1 LRAPVERISTLAGL
15 DLDELAS
22 DLEPF
27 DRRKA
32 RDGFALGLDAEARSA
47 PPGGYDR
54 LRRLAAPPMPPGR
67 KAEVYGADGT
77 VAVWRGV

>member
-27 DRRKA
+27 GRRK
-32 RDGFALGLDAEARSA
+32 SA
-47 PPGGYDR
+47 
-54 LRRLAAPPMPPGR
+54 
-67 KAEVYGADGT
+67 
-77 VAVWRGV
+77 

>member
-1 LRAPVERISTLAGL
+1 VAGQTLAAKAIAPS
-15 DLDELAS
+15 DKDS